1 MEFLIVNDN
10 NNSVKVALSDVF
22 YLTPSGEKP
31 HVLDVVTLQG
41 LYEVHSTLSRL
52 ESELKSGF
60 FRCHRKYLVNLKM
73 VRGINN
79 STKSILFFGDQVG
92 SIPYSRYKKKELLA
106 LWKQI

>member
-1 MEFLIVNDN
+1 MKNIKRL
-10 NNSVKVALSDVF
+10 SLKVKL
-22 YLTPSGEKP
+22 
-31 HVLDVVTLQG
+31 HV
-41 LYEVHSTLSRL
+41 
-52 ESELKSGF
+52 
-60 FRCHRKYLVNLKM
+60 